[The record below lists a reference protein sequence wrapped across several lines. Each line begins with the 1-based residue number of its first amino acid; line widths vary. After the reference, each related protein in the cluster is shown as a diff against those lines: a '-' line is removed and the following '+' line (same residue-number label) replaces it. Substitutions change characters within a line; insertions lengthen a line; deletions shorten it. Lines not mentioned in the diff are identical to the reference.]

1 MNDKDEAIAAKER
14 IDVVYESLWEE

>member
-1 MNDKDEAIAAKER
+1 MNDKDEAFAAKER